1 VAAETETLKFKIG
14 EQEYEIPLLDDF
26 TMDEWQILYDYSGL
40 VLEDFSPEIDCAEE
54 NIEQATAEDEAAK
67 GETDDERAKRLEL
80 REKTLRAKD
89 GPLEKA
95 RRRRIKSPA
104 FTTARLAIGY
114 RRTHPD
120 ATAEEIREIVG
131 GVVRISYLEA
141 AFDTVLA
148 SVEKDDAQD
157 PPASTPEL
165 EQPSPSVT
173 GRRSEEGSGGSLESS
188 GGQVVRL
195 GTTGTDG

>member
-1 VAAETETLKFKIG
+1 MAAETETLKFKIG
-14 EQEYEIPLLDDF
+14 DQEYEIPLLDDF

-54 NIEQATAEDEAAK
+54 NIAQATAEDEAAK
-67 GETDDERAKRLEL
+67 GETDEEKAKRLEL

-131 GVVRISYLEA
+131 SVVRISYLEA

-148 SVEKDDAQD
+148 SVEKDDALD

-165 EQPSPSVT
+165 EQPSL
-173 GRRSEEGSGGSLESS
+173 SETDRKSAEESGDSPESS

>member
-1 VAAETETLKFKIG
+1 MAAETETLKFKIG